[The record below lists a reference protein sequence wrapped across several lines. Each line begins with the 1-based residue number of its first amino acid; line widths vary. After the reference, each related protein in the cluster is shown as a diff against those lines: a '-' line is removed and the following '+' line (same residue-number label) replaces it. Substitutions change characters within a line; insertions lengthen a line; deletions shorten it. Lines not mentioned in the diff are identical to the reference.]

1 MTRPD
6 DVPYTRIKRVDATD
20 VIIFNTLPMT
30 FWAATKRTAFPLP
43 PDVLLPPPTKLNKI
57 MVLGNFAVSSTA
69 LNKTKAKTITHVAL
83 LHRMMLAAKAMT
95 NACTMMVIQAEV
107 GATEVVSNIQAVH
120 INNGMDT
127 VWDKLCEYA
136 TDADA
141 VSSVL
146 DRNLVCSNARTMPP
160 AMLGNETMVQ

>member
-1 MTRPD
+1 
-6 DVPYTRIKRVDATD
+6 
-20 VIIFNTLPMT
+20 
-30 FWAATKRTAFPLP
+30 
-43 PDVLLPPPTKLNKI
+43 